1 MVREA
6 PTLNSSLTK
15 KLLSHAPPALLYPL
29 VGTVIA
35 NPLGDDQDDFPS
47 GSYLEE
53 MEDECLAVGAA
64 VEAFHPANMMR
75 QKPKTQ

>member
-1 MVREA
+1 M
-6 PTLNSSLTK
+6 
-15 KLLSHAPPALLYPL
+15 
-29 VGTVIA
+29 IA

-53 MEDECLAVGAA
+53 IEDECLAVGAA

-75 QKPKTQ
+75 QKPKAQ

>member
-1 MVREA
+1 M
-6 PTLNSSLTK
+6 
-15 KLLSHAPPALLYPL
+15 
-29 VGTVIA
+29 IA

>member
-1 MVREA
+1 MLPYYSHNIVLLREA
-6 PTLNSSLTK
+6 PTLLTRR
-15 KLLSHAPPALLYPL
+15 PPFYPRL
-29 VGTVIA
+29 GTVIA

-53 MEDECLAVGAA
+53 IEDECLAVGAA

-75 QKPKTQ
+75 RKPKAQ